1 MLMKI
6 RELVAKSNAN
16 NPKLSGEVEIDE
28 TFIGGK
34 TKTGIK
40 IRKWRNVKDVVIR
53 IKFLYSE
60 CLKEAGR

>member
-34 TKTGIK
+34 TKQ
-40 IRKWRNVKDVVIR
+40 
-53 IKFLYSE
+53 
-60 CLKEAGR
+60 A